1 MHSRNTLLDDEEK
14 ARLKVT
20 GAGEPRVIKSNPFPF
35 LRRQGLLERYWAGT
49 VSPHSSW
56 DARPGISVP
65 Y

>member
-1 MHSRNTLLDDEEK
+1 MHSRSNLLDYGVK

-20 GAGEPRVIKSNPFPF
+20 GAGEPRIIKSRPFPF
-35 LRRQGLLERYWAGT
+35 LRHQGLLERYWAGT